1 MAKNKI
7 ELHIVTPEREFY
19 ADAVDMLTFMSSEG
33 FMGVLYDHIPVITTL
48 TSGTA
53 IFNVEGEELRAVLH
67 NGFAEV
73 GEEKVTILTDAAEW
87 AEEIDLERAISA
99 LERAEQRLEELTHSE
114 EVVKQSEAALRRA
127 IARIELAQTIQA
139 KN

>member
-1 MAKNKI
+1 MAGNKI

-19 ADAVDMLTFMSSEG
+19 ADAVDMLSFKSSEG
-33 FMGVLYDHIPVITTL
+33 YMGVLYDHIPVITTL

-53 IFNVEGEELRAVLH
+53 TFVVDGEELNAVLH

-87 AEEIDLERAISA
+87 
-99 LERAEQRLEELTHSE
+99 QMRLTL
-114 EVVKQSEAALRRA
+114 
-127 IARIELAQTIQA
+127 IELYQLVTEQKKDL

>member
-1 MAKNKI
+1 MATNKI

-19 ADAVDMLTFMSSEG
+19 SSGVESIAFKSSEG
-33 FMGVLYDHIPVITTL
+33 YMGVLYDHIPVITTL

-53 IFNVEGEELRAVLH
+53 TIMADGETIRAVLH

-87 AEEIDLERAISA
+87 ADEIDLERAITA
-99 LERAEQRLEELTHSE
+99 RDRAEQKLEELTHTE
-114 EVVKQSEAALRRA
+114 EVVVLSEAALRRA
-127 IARIELAQTIQA
+127 VARIELAQTLISN
-139 KN
+139 K